1 MRGLDAD
8 ELVLTKIPK
17 NTLHLVGG
25 FTGMQALTWLLGS
38 PGASFNATEKTV
50 VLRDGPYAFSRRKLC
65 QSRHCEERSDEA
77 IQTRVTF
84 REEVGLLR
92 GACHRAGHFGPD
104 PLSRND
110 RE

>member
-17 NTLHLVGG
+17 NALHLVGG

-38 PGASFNATEKTV
+38 PGASFNATEETV

-77 IQTRVTF
+77 IQTRVILPKQTRF
-84 REEVGLLR
+84 AALAMTENETQ
-92 GACHRAGHFGPD
+92 
-104 PLSRND
+104 SS
-110 RE
+110 